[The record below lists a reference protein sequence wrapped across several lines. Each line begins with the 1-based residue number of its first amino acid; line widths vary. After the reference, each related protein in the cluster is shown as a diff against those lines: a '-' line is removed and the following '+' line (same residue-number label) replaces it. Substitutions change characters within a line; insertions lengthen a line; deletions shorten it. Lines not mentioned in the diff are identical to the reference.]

1 MASSDAGPPY
11 LSGTECQANGRDS
24 DSDACSK
31 IWSVYNAEAEKHD
44 KALMESWMRDMKGVL
59 LFAALFSASLTAF
72 IIESYKT
79 LKPDAT
85 DTVIALLTRISGQIS
100 DLNNGSVSAFPP
112 GTQSYPTSFSPATTS
127 LLCNAL
133 WFLSLFLSLTCALLA
148 TLVEQWAR
156 GFIQRIERRGP
167 PIARAKI
174 FSYLYHGL
182 QQFDMRTVVDL
193 IPLLLHAS
201 LLMFFAGLVAF
212 LIPINLALVAV
223 ASTWLAFIVGSYAC
237 LTVLPLSR
245 SHCPYWTPLS
255 GMLSRLTQTMETL
268 SSSALHESPD
278 VSMERPMV
286 EKLIQQA
293 AQISEESQV
302 RDVRSLCWT
311 ARSITDDHALELF
324 IGGISD
330 AIWSSGGRRHS
341 NDYLISGLLE
351 DPGAGVIP
359 RIQHFLADCKSD
371 VTPNSAV
378 IRRQIVCLK
387 TAWAI
392 AAISDTSTKLSHSIS
407 SFDMSLLRSSSP
419 PSCESPG
426 LSELLPTVR
435 SLMLWTIF
443 RSFSDQAT
451 RVGALLRSGDKDVQ
465 SFRALR
471 SDLKSMST
479 NLRQLAGYVYAHK
492 SGDLETLARIPL
504 HDCWGQDVLAII
516 TEGQHLWNDIPYH
529 ILLLLSH
536 IVTAGLINLPLPS
549 ATVKTTCELL
559 FTELVTCN
567 IRLLQQSQSVHYM
580 DIALGYLLSM
590 SHRERHRSPA
600 FIQSVVLYLTNRNST
615 EALLRVFESYKVDL
629 LWPQI
634 ASQMT
639 KFSALDYGDDYV
651 KAVWELS
658 CLEARYSMD
667 RRGEG
672 ASYRVHYDFWVLAR
686 LGKHSTAYAST
697 TVLIKL
703 NVLSGLYRRHFEH
716 PLVLDQLLRHPLLCR
731 TRAVLEGE
739 SGSSFSVNERYDE
752 TPNIFLAACM
762 EAHLTALA
770 DFLMDCSAPIVPY
783 KAAESLSY
791 ISFPS
796 VPPVKDLNPTS
807 QKRFAKSVQDLVR
820 AQMGAEY
827 QKPSNSELIQPLIG
841 MLQRNV
847 LILLSDS
854 SAICTITHA
863 LAQAGGEL

>member
-1 MASSDAGPPY
+1 
-11 LSGTECQANGRDS
+11 
-24 DSDACSK
+24 
-31 IWSVYNAEAEKHD
+31 
-44 KALMESWMRDMKGVL
+44 
-59 LFAALFSASLTAF
+59 
-72 IIESYKT
+72 
-79 LKPDAT
+79 
-85 DTVIALLTRISGQIS
+85 
-100 DLNNGSVSAFPP
+100 
-112 GTQSYPTSFSPATTS
+112 
-127 LLCNAL
+127 
-133 WFLSLFLSLTCALLA
+133 
-148 TLVEQWAR
+148 
-156 GFIQRIERRGP
+156 
-167 PIARAKI
+167 
-174 FSYLYHGL
+174 
-182 QQFDMRTVVDL
+182 
-193 IPLLLHAS
+193 
-201 LLMFFAGLVAF
+201 
-212 LIPINLALVAV
+212 
-223 ASTWLAFIVGSYAC
+223 
-237 LTVLPLSR
+237 
-245 SHCPYWTPLS
+245 
-255 GMLSRLTQTMETL
+255 
-268 SSSALHESPD
+268 
-278 VSMERPMV
+278 
-286 EKLIQQA
+286 
-293 AQISEESQV
+293 
-302 RDVRSLCWT
+302 
-311 ARSITDDHALELF
+311 
-324 IGGISD
+324 
-330 AIWSSGGRRHS
+330 
-341 NDYLISGLLE
+341 
-351 DPGAGVIP
+351 
-359 RIQHFLADCKSD
+359 
-371 VTPNSAV
+371 
-378 IRRQIVCLK
+378 
-387 TAWAI
+387 
-392 AAISDTSTKLSHSIS
+392 
-407 SFDMSLLRSSSP
+407 MSLLRSSSP
-419 PSCESPG
+419 PSCENPG

-451 RVGALLRSGDKDVQ
+451 RVGALLRSDDMDVQ

-492 SGDLETLARIPL
+492 SGDLETLARIPF
-504 HDCWGQDVLAII
+504 HDSWGQDVLAII

-529 ILLLLSH
+529 ILLLLLSH
-536 IVTAGLINLPLPS
+536 CSTDTAPYRFESTCSIVTAGLINLPLPS
-549 ATVKTTCELL
+549 ATVKTACELL
-559 FTELVTCN
+559 FTELVTRN

-658 CLEARYSMD
+658 CLEVRYSMD

-672 ASYRVHYDFWVLAR
+672 ASYRVHYEFWVLAR

-739 SGSSFSVNERYDE
+739 SGSSVSVNERYDE

-770 DFLMDCSAPIVPY
+770 DFLMDCSAPVVPY

-796 VPPVKDLNPTS
+796 VPPVKDLNTTS
-807 QKRFAKSVQDLVR
+807 QKRFAKSVQGVIR

-827 QKPSNSELIQPLIG
+827 QKSSNSELIQPLIG

-847 LILLSDS
+847 QILISDL
-854 SAICTITHA
+854 SAICTITDA
-863 LAQAGGEL
+863 LAEAGGEL